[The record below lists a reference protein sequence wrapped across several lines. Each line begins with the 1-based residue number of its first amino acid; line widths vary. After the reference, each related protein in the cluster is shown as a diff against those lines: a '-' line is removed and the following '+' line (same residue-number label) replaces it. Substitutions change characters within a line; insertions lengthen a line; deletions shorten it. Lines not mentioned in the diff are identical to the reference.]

1 MLSGLVTAART
12 LTIFS
17 VPGKDSEKF
26 SNSLYWFPVVGAFLG
41 ALLGAVAWL
50 GVRSGWNE
58 LAAAGVVVGG
68 LLLTRGM
75 HADGLA
81 DMADG
86 FWGGRDRAR
95 ILSIMKD
102 PNVGSFGALALFS
115 LMLLKWVAVLRLAE
129 HGAFT
134 VIASGVLLGR
144 LSQVLL
150 AVSLPYA
157 RRDGGTASGFVG
169 GAGFR
174 HAAVASGLSFL
185 ILLLLF
191 YCDPVLLSL
200 SVGASLLAAAGMGF
214 LSQKK
219 LAG

>member
-102 PNVGSFGALALFS
+102 PNVGSFGALALF
-115 LMLLKWVAVLRLAE
+115 LL
-129 HGAFT
+129 
-134 VIASGVLLGR
+134 
-144 LSQVLL
+144 
-150 AVSLPYA
+150 
-157 RRDGGTASGFVG
+157 
-169 GAGFR
+169 
-174 HAAVASGLSFL
+174 
-185 ILLLLF
+185 
-191 YCDPVLLSL
+191 CC
-200 SVGASLLAAAGMGF
+200 
-214 LSQKK
+214 
-219 LAG
+219 